1 MRRSSLLNSYPV
13 NYRVS
18 NWLKTLWPYLME
30 YKGRVIAA
38 FLCLIAAK
46 LISVGIPFLLK
57 YQVDHLSQ
65 AQNVMEDW
73 WYWFPLGLLLA
84 YGTARFLTTFIGE
97 LRDLLFGRVTERAM
111 RRDRK

>member
-1 MRRSSLLNSYPV
+1 MRRSSLPDSYPD

-18 NWLKTLWPYLME
+18 YWLKTLWPYLME

-46 LISVGIPFLLK
+46 LSSVGIPFLLK

-65 AQNVMEDW
+65 AQNLVEHW
-73 WYWFPLGLLLA
+73 WSSFPLGLLLA
-84 YGTARFLTTFIGE
+84 YRTARLLTTFIVD
-97 LRDLLFGRVTERAM
+97 LRDLLFR
-111 RRDRK
+111 